1 MPIRAR
7 IEADLKQAMRDRNE
21 VARDTLRMLLAE
33 IKRREIDLGKDLPE
47 DEVLAVLQKAVKTR
61 QESVEQFDRAGR
73 VDLSAKEQA
82 EIVVVQGYL
91 PVSLSEEELRT
102 AIAEILKESGVT
114 TKKDLGVAMKALM
127 ARHKGRVDGRLA
139 QKFLGELLA

>member
-1 MPIRAR
+1 
-7 IEADLKQAMRDRNE
+7 
-21 VARDTLRMLLAE
+21 MLLAE